1 MNMVSLVIIALW
13 VIASALILIFA
24 GLGVDTTLRF
34 YYSNSLQ
41 ILSPIL
47 SAFFCY
53 QAAASF
59 PTGNPMRK
67 VWKLIGTGIL
77 AWGIGAILY
86 VSYPLLHHGAETPY
100 PYYSD
105 AAYLC
110 LVPLVV
116 TGLFLFKKS
125 VGIVS
130 PLWGK
135 IVAILL
141 FMAGLYIS
149 TIANWEGIFK
159 EEIIVRLVSAS
170 YMLFDPF
177 LLMVVLLVASGLQG
191 GATAEAWW
199 YVLAG
204 LVLYFIGDQA
214 YTYLVFT
221 EQYTSGS
228 PIDIFWVLGFG
239 IIAVA
244 AMMTRS
250 LFKGAG

>member
-1 MNMVSLVIIALW
+1 MNMMSLVIIALW
-13 VIASALILIFA
+13 VVASALILIFA

-34 YYSNSLQ
+34 YYSNILQ

-59 PTGNPMRK
+59 PTGNPMRR
-67 VWKLIGTGIL
+67 VWGFIGTGIL
-77 AWGIGAILY
+77 SWGIGAVLFA
-86 VSYPLLHHGAETPY
+86 SYPLLNNGEETPY

-105 AAYLC
+105 AGYLF

-116 TGLFLFKKS
+116 TGLFLFKQS

-130 PLWGK
+130 PPWGK
-135 IVAILL
+135 VMAILL
-141 FMAGLYIS
+141 FLAGAYIS
-149 TIANWEGIFK
+149 TIANWEGLFK
-159 EEIIVRLVSAS
+159 EGMIVPLVSAA
-170 YMLFDPF
+170 YILFDPL
-177 LLMVVLLVASGLQG
+177 LLMVVMLVASGLQG